1 MSSTTLFSGTTSRAG
16 TAVALDRTLGL
27 IARTAWT
34 LISLPGRIH
43 RSRQLM
49 QTLAGMD
56 ARELADI
63 GLSRQDLSDSEGL
76 PLTSEFGAFFAARS
90 SERRGRRR

>member
-1 MSSTTLFSGTTSRAG
+1 MSSTTLFSGTTFPAG
-16 TAVALDRTLGL
+16 TAATLDRILAL
-27 IARTAWT
+27 VARTAWA
-34 LISLPGRIH
+34 LVSIPGRIH

-63 GLSRQDLSDSEGL
+63 GLSRQDLSDSGGL

-90 SERRGRRR
+90 SERRLRRR